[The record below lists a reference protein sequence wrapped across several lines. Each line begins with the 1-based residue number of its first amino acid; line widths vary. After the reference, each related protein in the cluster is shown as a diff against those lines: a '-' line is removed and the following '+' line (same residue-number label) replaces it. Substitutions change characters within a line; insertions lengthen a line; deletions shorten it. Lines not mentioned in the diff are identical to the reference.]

1 MIPTPTP
8 MILSGPASSGDIP
21 VAFWLVFALAIGLQV
36 LKFYRGRRLVLKQRE
51 AKKRG
56 SMTLK

>member
-1 MIPTPTP
+1 
-8 MILSGPASSGDIP
+8 MILSAPASSGDIP